1 VAGTGG
7 DTGTGGTG
15 GTGVAMCGRIN
26 CDCTYQGRN
35 LWGNVTYV
43 ANSFDIH
50 DFDVELTTNQ
60 SDSDLKVQEIA
71 TTGIANMCGQWKIV
85 TATSSPPPLRVYRYT
100 TPMAQTDF
108 KIRTVTFQPGVE
120 KPPSN

>member
-1 VAGTGG
+1 
-7 DTGTGGTG
+7 TG
-15 GTGVAMCGRIN
+15 GTGVAMCGRIT

-85 TATSSPPPLRVYRYT
+85 TATSSPRPFASIATRHRWRRPTSRSGRSRSS
-100 TPMAQTDF
+100 PAS
-108 KIRTVTFQPGVE
+108 K
-120 KPPSN
+120 

>member
-1 VAGTGG
+1 
-7 DTGTGGTG
+7 
-15 GTGVAMCGRIN
+15 MCGRIN

-43 ANSFDIH
+43 ANSFGYPRLRRRVDDH
-50 DFDVELTTNQ
+50 Q

-120 KPPSN
+120 KPQSN